1 MDASIREMRTT
12 LRPAEAAKGPSSLPV
27 EGGMSPALSGLRVAL
42 VHDWLTGMRGGEK
55 CLEVLCRAFPA
66 ATLYTLIHRRGSLSP
81 AIEAMDIR
89 TSPLQTVPGIFRH
102 YRHLL
107 PVMPLAARSWR
118 PRDVDLVISLSHCV
132 AKAVVP
138 PAGVP
143 HVCYCFTP
151 MRYAWQARET
161 YLEGWSHRPLRRVLA
176 RTMLSRLRRWDR
188 RTASRVTHFVAISE
202 TVRGRIARCYRRESR
217 VIQPPVDTAFYTPDR
232 DAWPRDDGYLVV
244 SALVPY
250 KRIDQAV
257 AACTA
262 SSRSLTVI
270 GEGPERP
277 RLQAMAG
284 PTIRFLGWQPDEVIR
299 AHYRTCRALLFPGEE
314 DFGIVPIEA
323 LACAAPV
330 IALGRGGAAE
340 TVDNAVGRTYS
351 DPTADALRRTLDAW
365 ESDCCPHDPALA
377 RRRAEALALPLFR
390 QRLLGFLADVVTTH
404 GQGRHVVP
412 PAPHLDLRPT

>member
-1 MDASIREMRTT
+1 MDASIREVGTT
-12 LRPAEAAKGPSSLPV
+12 LRPVEAAPRPSPAGVESGPIA
-27 EGGMSPALSGLRVAL
+27 ALSGLRVAL

-55 CLEVLCRAFPA
+55 CLEVLCRAFPD
-66 ATLYTLIHRRGSLSP
+66 ATLYTLIHRGGALSP

-89 TSPLQTVPGIFRH
+89 TSPLQRIPGILRH

-107 PVMPLAARSWR
+107 PVMPLAARTWR

-132 AKAVVP
+132 AKAIVSP
-138 PAGVP
+138 PGVP
-143 HVCYCFTP
+143 HICYCFTP

-161 YLEGWSHRPLRRVLA
+161 YLEGWSHRPIRRILA
-176 RTMLSRLRRWDR
+176 RTLLSRLRRWDR

-202 TVRGRIARCYRRESR
+202 TVRGRIARCYRRDSR
-217 VIQPPVDTAFYTPDR
+217 VIQPPVDAAFYTPDPEGR
-232 DAWPRDDGYLVV
+232 PRLDDYLVV

-262 SSRSLTVI
+262 SGRRLTVI
-270 GEGPERP
+270 GEGPERA
-277 RLQAMAG
+277 RLEKIAG
-284 PTIRFLGWQPDEVIR
+284 PTVHFLGWQPDEVIR
-299 AHYRTCRALLFPGEE
+299 AHLRSCRALLFPGEE

-323 LACAAPV
+323 LACGTPV

-340 TVDNAVGRTYS
+340 TVDNAVGRTYP
-351 DPTADALRRTLDAW
+351 DPTADGLRAALDAW
-365 ESDCCPHDPALA
+365 ERDGSPHDPVLA

-390 QRLLGFLADVVTTH
+390 QRLLGFLADVVASRVH
-404 GQGRHVVP
+404 HVVP
-412 PAPHLDLRPT
+412 PAPHVDLRPT